1 MKFIQRET
9 LASVI
14 MRILRRVEKKKKS
27 SITPL
32 EFRDQTVACWVS
44 AWRNHICYVCPE
56 KRSPNELVDFQK
68 SAPPSSRT
76 VYPNEQEIKQRL
88 QEVCMDKQG
97 TPHKIRHKKATYK
110 KRKQCHV
117 TRRNK
122 ETLAEHTTMGLIK
135 VKLTC
140 SWMWWRAWK
149 ATRKVSTSM
158 SAAKERQ
165 GKIWTHF
172 WMGQGTCWQI
182 IWRRLRYSMPFLLQ
196 S

>member
-1 MKFIQRET
+1 MREDT
-9 LASVI
+9 HTYTK
-14 MRILRRVEKKKKS
+14 LRTGQGCEVHPKGNSGFSDYEDPKKSGKKKKKS

-140 SWMWWRAWK
+140 S
-149 ATRKVSTSM
+149 
-158 SAAKERQ
+158 
-165 GKIWTHF
+165 
-172 WMGQGTCWQI
+172 
-182 IWRRLRYSMPFLLQ
+182 
-196 S
+196 